1 MSLKQTINTK
11 KVPCIDHGNDVTWFF
26 VKKINII
33 VKNKSTTNRNDAIK
47 CSKLAVKPLAYCSW
61 FHLSFEHFM
70 TSFLWSKKMRE
81 LEIPSDLKFHAELS

>member
-1 MSLKQTINTK
+1 M
-11 KVPCIDHGNDVTWFF
+11 VFR
-26 VKKINII
+26 KKITII

-61 FHLSFEHFM
+61 FQVSFEHFM

>member
-1 MSLKQTINTK
+1 M
-11 KVPCIDHGNDVTWFF
+11 GFR
-26 VKKINII
+26 KKINVI

-47 CSKLAVKPLAYCSW
+47 CSKLAVKPLACCSW
-61 FHLSFEHFM
+61 FPLSFEHFM

>member
-1 MSLKQTINTK
+1 M
-11 KVPCIDHGNDVTWFF
+11 VFR
-26 VKKINII
+26 KKINII

>member
-1 MSLKQTINTK
+1 MFKT
-11 KVPCIDHGNDVTWFF
+11 CGE
-26 VKKINII
+26 
-33 VKNKSTTNRNDAIK
+33 TTR
-47 CSKLAVKPLAYCSW
+47 LL